1 MAGSPGQRHQATPPP
16 AGATDPTVERQQ
28 DRARRPAGR
37 RGGQGAGGPRI
48 PRRGQSASR
57 PFRNRLRN
65 FRNRSATRF
74 QGPRWRGIGAH
85 GPAVRGACRRTQSVP
100 VGGQGE
106 GLPRGPPPRT
116 SGWRLLRTIGAAMA
130 GLEKPT
136 QRAGPMG
143 DGQFLADP
151 PRPLDRGQKFGSAPW
166 VTARISRRHLFWG
179 SVCVRKM
186 GGVSRPRPA
195 AAEHES
201 PAPGRRRNQARQ
213 PAAWPRCSGLANQA
227 GTGLIVFGFFFGL
240 SCDSCNSI
248 RDAADSN
255 PLLLDFMEYK

>member
-106 GLPRGPPPRT
+106 GLPRVPRHGHQGGDCSAPSAPPWLDWRNRP
-116 SGWRLLRTIGAAMA
+116 SG
-130 GLEKPT
+130 
-136 QRAGPMG
+136 Q
-143 DGQFLADP
+143 
-151 PRPLDRGQKFGSAPW
+151 APW
-166 VTARISRRHLFWG
+166 VTASFW
-179 SVCVRKM
+179 
-186 GGVSRPRPA
+186 PIRPA
-195 AAEHES
+195 
-201 PAPGRRRNQARQ
+201 PWIGGR
-213 PAAWPRCSGLANQA
+213 
-227 GTGLIVFGFFFGL
+227 
-240 SCDSCNSI
+240 NSVQ
-248 RDAADSN
+248 
-255 PLLLDFMEYK
+255 LHG